1 MRLSACSG
9 SSRVGLT
16 PGTPATRKIIF
27 GLKQSL
33 LAWRLP
39 ARRPRQR
46 AASIRTSP
54 QRKQASLTHWRR
66 RWPNDTP
73 WDPPQQEH
81 GGMAKQPATD
91 AIMAADKLK
100 PMLALSKRE
109 PVNAAI
115 GMTADGDGFI
125 LLDKKAKPKTV
136 VSMLKSTAAK
146 AKLQLN
152 PSSIRYGRAEVDTD
166 YDAGMVRFFINKEA
180 PGVLRVK

>member
-1 MRLSACSG
+1 MP
-9 SSRVGLT
+9 SS
-16 PGTPATRKIIF
+16 
-27 GLKQSL
+27 
-33 LAWRLP
+33 
-39 ARRPRQR
+39 
-46 AASIRTSP
+46 
-54 QRKQASLTHWRR
+54 
-66 RWPNDTP
+66 
-73 WDPPQQEH
+73 
-81 GGMAKQPATD
+81 TD

-166 YDAGMVRFFINKEA
+166 YDAGMVRFRID
-180 PGVLRVK
+180 GVLQLPPIDQYSGRIQCAQRFFVFPAFLC